1 MIRKLSL
8 TPNLISPF
16 KINGLIKFNYNR
28 LIPNSGCLS
37 NFKIISAHRKKPNL
51 KDILV
56 RAKSPA
62 IELGLK
68 ATVRHNCDSFFQ
80 YLTFVRNPVSRL
92 LLRITQKIDPTDQN
106 CVYLLVCDR
115 CGKHYVRETRN
126 SILTRLWQ
134 HRHNARHN
142 LELDTPL
149 MKHIQTHDWSSIKV
163 AVLQCNTNWSNK
175 ERKMQER
182 KWIFLLGSRH
192 PYGLN
197 KQIRSSL

>member
-1 MIRKLSL
+1 MNWLIR
-8 TPNLISPF
+8 
-16 KINGLIKFNYNR
+16 FNYNR

-37 NFKIISAHRKKPNL
+37 NYKIISAHRKNQNL

-56 RAKSPA
+56 RAKLPA

-68 ATVRHNCDSFFQ
+68 TTVRYNCDSFFQ
-80 YLTFVRNPVSRL
+80 YLTFVRNPVSRFL
-92 LLRITQKIDPTDQN
+92 FRINQKIDPTDQN
-106 CVYLLVCDR
+106 CVYLLTCDR
-115 CGKHYVRETRN
+115 CGKFYVGETRN

-149 MKHIQTHDWSSIKV
+149 MKHIQSHNWSSITV
-163 AVLQCNTNWSNK
+163 AGLQCNTNWSDK
-175 ERKMQER
+175 ERKTQER
-182 KWIFLLGSRH
+182 KWIFLLGCRH

-197 KQIRSSL
+197 KQICSSL